1 MSAVA
6 LPACLADVTPAW
18 LSQALGVPVKTM
30 RIEREIHGTATKAKL
45 ALDYGGDAGLDGPPR
60 VLWLKAGMEPHSE
73 FMGAA
78 AGIYEGEARFY
89 AELRPQLDIVA
100 PRCWFAAHDART
112 RQGVLLI
119 EDLDGP
125 GARFFNADFQP
136 TLGQVRKTLGQLA
149 RLHAKW
155 WDSPLLEALS
165 WLEVTFTL
173 ESGGADYFRSHSEAQ
188 LAHFMSLP
196 RGAAMPGITRD
207 PARLFKAFW
216 TLVERMGV
224 PPRCLLHTDAHFGN
238 TYLLPDGAV
247 GYVDWQTP
255 RKGCWAHDV
264 AYYLGSALAVE
275 DRRRHERELLAE
287 YLDTLRSLGGHP
299 PDFDGAWLEY
309 RRNAVYGLLAWLLNP
324 ESDGFQPEP
333 LNLLCVTRHSAAVAD
348 LESFAA
354 LGV

>member
-1 MSAVA
+1 VSTSA
-6 LPACLADVTPAW
+6 LPAHLADVTPAW
-18 LSQALGVPVKTM
+18 LSRALGVPVRAM

-45 ALDYGGDAGLDGPPR
+45 ALDYGSEPGPEGPPR

-78 AGIYEGEARFY
+78 AGIYVGEARFY
-89 AELRPQLDIVA
+89 AALRPQLDIVA
-100 PRCWFAAHDART
+100 PRCWFAAHDT
-112 RQGVLLI
+112 RSHQGVLLI
-119 EDLDGP
+119 EDLDGA
-125 GARFFNADFQP
+125 GARFFSADFQP
-136 TLGQVRKTLGQLA
+136 SLMQVRQTLEQLA

-155 WDSPLLEALS
+155 WDSPVLDALD
-165 WLEVTFTL
+165 WLEVTFTPDAG
-173 ESGGADYFRSHSEAQ
+173 SAGYFRSHSEAQ
-188 LAHFMSLP
+188 LAHFMNLP
-196 RGAAMPGITRD
+196 RGAAMPAASRD
-207 PARLFKAFW
+207 PGRLFKAFW
-216 TLVERMGV
+216 TLVDGMGE
-224 PPRCLLHTDAHFGN
+224 PPRCLLHADAHFGN
-238 TYLLPDGAV
+238 TYLLPEGAV

-287 YLDTLRSLGGHP
+287 YLDSLRRHGAHP
-299 PDFDGAWLEY
+299 PDFDRAWLEY

-333 LNLLCVTRHSAAVAD
+333 LNRLCVTRHSAAVAD